1 MRKKQILIVEDSPT
15 QALKLTHV
23 LEERHY
29 EVKVAGN
36 GRDALAQL
44 NSEEFHPEI
53 IISDVVMPEMD
64 GYELCQKVKTEER
77 LKNIPVVL
85 LTSLSDP
92 YSVIKGL
99 ASGADHF
106 VMKPYDPAYLLSRI
120 QYILKEDRT
129 DDSQRGSTGVEVSF
143 GGQKYKI
150 AAERRQILNFMLS
163 AYEVAVEKNRELNTA
178 QGELKA
184 LNEHLEQKVEERT
197 VALKE
202 EIQVRRRAEE
212 ALKESYKKLENTL
225 ECTVNTLSVT
235 TEKRDSYT
243 SGHQKRVAQIAVAIA
258 GEMGIP
264 KDQIQGLHIAGLLH
278 DIGKIAVPLEI
289 LSKPGMIGYFE
300 MGLIKMHPQVGY
312 DILKDIQ
319 FPWPVAEI
327 VRQHQ
332 ERFDGSGYPQGLKN
346 GEILLEARILG
357 VADVV
362 EAMSSHRPYR
372 PALGMEVA
380 GEEIVKNRGLY
391 YDPDVVDACLKAI
404 ESSKFVF

>member
-1 MRKKQILIVEDSPT
+1 VKQKQVLIVEDSQT
-15 QALKLTHV
+15 QALKLTYI
-23 LEERHY
+23 LEEQRY
-29 EVKVAGN
+29 EVKAAGN
-36 GRDALAQL
+36 GREALAQL
-44 NSEEFHPEI
+44 NSREFDPEI

-64 GYELCQKVKTEER
+64 GYELCQKVKANER
-77 LKNIPVVL
+77 LKKIPIVL

-92 YSVIKGL
+92 ESVIKGL

-106 VMKPYDPAYLLSRI
+106 VVKPYDPAYLLLRV
-120 QYILKEDRT
+120 QQILEEDRGEEG
-129 DDSQRGSTGVEVSF
+129 RGGPAGVEVSF
-143 GGQKYKI
+143 GGEKYHI

-163 AYEVAVEKNRELNTA
+163 AYEVAVEKNRELNAA

-184 LNEHLEQKVEERT
+184 LNERLEQKVEERT
-197 VALKE
+197 EALKE
-202 EIQVRRRAEE
+202 EILVRRRAEE
-212 ALKESYKKLENTL
+212 ALKESFGKLEKTL

-243 SGHQKRVAQIAVAIA
+243 SGHQKRVAQIAIAIA
-258 GEMGIP
+258 GEMGMS
-264 KDQIQGLHIAGLLH
+264 KDQIQGLHMAGLLH
-278 DIGKIAVPLEI
+278 DIGKVAVPLEI

-300 MGLIKMHPQVGY
+300 MGIIKMHPQVGY

-346 GEILLEARILG
+346 REILLEARILA

-372 PALGMEVA
+372 PSLGMAVA
-380 GEEIVKNRGLY
+380 GEEISKNRSIH
-391 YDPDVVDACLKAI
+391 YDPEVVDACLRVIKAGHI
-404 ESSKFVF
+404 

>member
-1 MRKKQILIVEDSPT
+1 VRKKQILIVEDSPT
-15 QALKLTHV
+15 QAFKLAYV
-23 LEERHY
+23 LEEQHY

-44 NSEEFHPEI
+44 NSQDFHPEI
-53 IISDVVMPEMD
+53 IISDIVMPEMD

-120 QYILKEDRT
+120 QYILEEGQGEEDQR
-129 DDSQRGSTGVEVSF
+129 DSAGVEVSF
-143 GGQKYKI
+143 GGQKYQI

-163 AYEVAVEKNRELNTA
+163 AYEVAVEKNRELNAA

-184 LNEHLEQKVEERT
+184 LNEQLEHKVEERT

-212 ALKESYKKLENTL
+212 ALKESYVKLENTL

-258 GEMGIP
+258 GEMDIS
-264 KDQIQGLHIAGLLH
+264 KDQIRGLHVAGLLH

-289 LSKPGMIGYFE
+289 LSKPGKIGYFE
-300 MGLIKMHPQVGY
+300 MGIIKMHPQVGY

-319 FPWPVAEI
+319 FPWPIAEM

-357 VADVV
+357 VADVL

-380 GEEIVKNRGLY
+380 LEEIVKNRGIY

-404 ESSKFVF
+404 EPSKFVF